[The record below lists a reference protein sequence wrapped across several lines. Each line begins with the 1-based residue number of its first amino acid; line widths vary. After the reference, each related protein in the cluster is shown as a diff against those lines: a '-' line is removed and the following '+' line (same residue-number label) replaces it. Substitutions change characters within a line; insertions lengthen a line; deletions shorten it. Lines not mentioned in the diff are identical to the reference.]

1 MTLRLK
7 IHLIVGA
14 LMLGFL
20 AAVFSLELRS
30 TRAAVQEEVVAA
42 HRVALQLLNRIAWA
56 YAAQGTPALRG
67 YLQGLGRVR
76 AHDILLFDRHGGEL
90 YRSPPSPYK
99 SGREAPAWFRALVE
113 PPPMVQ
119 SITFPDG
126 RLELRADASRSVL
139 DAWDSLA
146 GLAAGA
152 LGALLLANAL
162 VYALVGRTVRPFARI
177 VQALEALQAG
187 RFDQPLP
194 ALPGREAHA
203 IGQAY
208 NRMLE
213 QLRDHLETERRAA
226 RAEAQLADSRALTR
240 WIDQHVEA
248 ERRLIAR
255 ELHDELGQSVTAMR
269 SLALG
274 IAQRMQARDAASAA
288 AAQTIADEASRLY
301 DAMHGIIPRLT
312 PLVLDHFG
320 LVDALGDLASRTRRA
335 HPDLQLQLHTDLGA
349 QPIDAETTLA
359 LYRAAQEGLTNA
371 LRHGEA
377 TQVQI
382 ELRALDRS
390 VELRVTDNGRGPP
403 AEPRSTRGH
412 HGLAWLGERAGSLG
426 GRLQLEAVAP
436 HGAQLQLTLPL
447 RPTPPTTVPTTA
459 PAPQPAASL
468 PPQPGDATR

>member
-14 LMLGFL
+14 LMLAFM
-20 AAVFSLELRS
+20 AAMFGLQLQSM
-30 TRAAVQEEVVAA
+30 RASVNEEIAAA
-42 HRVALQLLNRIAWA
+42 HRVALQMLNRITWA
-56 YAAQGTPALRG
+56 YAAQGTPALRH

-76 AHDILLFDRHGGEL
+76 AHDILLFDAAGNEL

-99 SGREAPAWFRALVE
+99 QGRDAPQWFQALVA
-113 PPPMVQ
+113 PQTLAQ
-119 SITFPDG
+119 SISFPDG

-139 DAWDSLA
+139 DAWDELTRLA
-146 GLAAGA
+146 GVALA
-152 LGALLLANAL
+152 ALLLANAL
-162 VYALVGRTVRPFARI
+162 VYWLVGRTVRPFGHI
-177 VQALEALQAG
+177 VQALEGLQAG
-187 RFDQPLP
+187 GFDRPMPPLP
-194 ALPGREAHA
+194 PLPGREAHA
-203 IGQAY
+203 IGEAY

-213 QLRDHLETERRAA
+213 QLRHHLETERRAD
-226 RAEAQLADSRALTR
+226 RAEAQLADSRELTR

-274 IAQRMQARDAASAA
+274 IARRTQTGDAPSAQ

-335 HPDLQLQLHTDLGA
+335 HPDLQLTLHTDLGER
-349 QPIDAETTLA
+349 PVDAEMTLA

-377 TQVQI
+377 TQVRI
-382 ELRALDRS
+382 DLVARATPVEQ
-390 VELRVTDNGRGPP
+390 VELCVTDNGHGPP

-412 HGLAWLGERAGSLG
+412 HGLAWLGERAQSLG
-426 GRLQLEAVAP
+426 GSLNLEPVPPRGARLRLRLPMPSSAP
-436 HGAQLQLTLPL
+436 PIE
-447 RPTPPTTVPTTA
+447 
-459 PAPQPAASL
+459 
-468 PPQPGDATR
+468 PGDPMR